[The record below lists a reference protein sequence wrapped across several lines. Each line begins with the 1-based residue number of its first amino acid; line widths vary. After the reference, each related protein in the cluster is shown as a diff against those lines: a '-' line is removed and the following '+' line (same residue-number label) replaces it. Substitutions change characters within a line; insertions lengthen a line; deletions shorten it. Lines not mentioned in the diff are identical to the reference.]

1 MPALSNKRLHF
12 LDSSDETGT
21 SVFIDSSCAYELP
34 KASKAAGG
42 EWVLPLRHQRVKK
55 NAWSYCRRSE
65 AVIGVVIAIAGHL
78 AWLAVS
84 PMPGQAVVKTPPK
97 PIRVEW
103 IAAPR
108 PHVEAPPKPDAEK
121 RSEAKKPLIKPKPKV
136 SKPVVIKRKPILST
150 AAATPVTQTRET
162 TKEER
167 QTTPV
172 AESLAPAPAAT
183 TAPDHAKAEALPTMP
198 PNLSADYLDN
208 PAPAYPPI
216 SREQG
221 EQGKVLLRAMINADG
236 SVARLELRK
245 TSGFERLDKAALETV
260 KQWRFVPARRGEQAV
275 SAWVV
280 VPVSFTLEG

>member
-1 MPALSNKRLHF
+1 MSALSTQQLYVF
-12 LDSSDETGT
+12 DSVDETGA
-21 SVFIDSSCAYELP
+21 SVFIDSSCAYELS

-55 NAWSYCRRSE
+55 NALPYCRRSE

-78 AWLAVS
+78 AWLVIS
-84 PMPGQAVVKTPPK
+84 PMPGQAPVKTSPK

-103 IAAPR
+103 IAAPQ
-108 PHVEAPPKPDAEK
+108 PHVDASKPGAEK

-136 SKPVVIKRKPILST
+136 SKPVAIKRKPILSAT
-150 AAATPVTQTRET
+150 AATPVTQTRET
-162 TKEER
+162 IKEEK
-167 QTTPV
+167 QTTPI
-172 AESLAPAPAAT
+172 AESLAAT
-183 TAPDHAKAEALPTMP
+183 TAPDHAKAEALPTLP
-198 PNLSADYLDN
+198 PNLNADYLDN

-236 SVARLELRK
+236 TVARVELRK
-245 TSGFERLDKAALETV
+245 TSGFERLDRAALETV

>member
-1 MPALSNKRLHF
+1 MSALSTQQLYVF
-12 LDSSDETGT
+12 DSSDETGS
-21 SVFIDSSCAYELP
+21 SVFIDSSCAYELS

-55 NAWSYCRRSE
+55 NALSYCRRSE

-78 AWLAVS
+78 AWLVIS
-84 PMPGQAVVKTPPK
+84 PMPGQAPVKTPPK

-103 IAAPR
+103 IAAPQ
-108 PHVEAPPKPDAEK
+108 PHVEAPKPGAEK

-136 SKPVVIKRKPILST
+136 SKQVAIKRKPILST
-150 AAATPVTQTRET
+150 AAATSATQTRET
-162 TKEER
+162 TKEEK
-167 QTTPV
+167 QTTPL
-172 AESLAPAPAAT
+172 AESLAPAPAAA
-183 TAPDHAKAEALPTMP
+183 TAPDHAKAEALPTLP
-198 PNLSADYLDN
+198 PNLNADYLDN

-245 TSGFERLDKAALETV
+245 TSGFERLDRAALDTV